1 MNRTLRA
8 CNRFGMGATVGET
21 ALADPR
27 GWLLEQVRPAAAAL
41 DDGALP
47 TAADVGKA
55 TRALIEAQRSRNDE
69 ATRGARETIR
79 GIVRQE
85 GAAALRARVT
95 SDAPFAERLVAFWS
109 NHLCVALPAKPPLAA
124 LAGLYERQAIRP
136 HVFGRYEDMVLAS
149 ARHPAM
155 LTYLDNAV
163 SIGPSSEAARNLAR
177 RGRERGL
184 NENYAREL
192 LELHTLGVDGGY
204 TQEDVEA
211 LARILTGWTVT
222 GFGFADRLARGRG
235 RGDSGSSG
243 GAVAFA
249 YRDVL
254 HEPGDKTLLGTK
266 YGEGGEEEG
275 RRAIA
280 RLCGHPSTARFLATK
295 LARHFVGDEP
305 PPAAVDR
312 LVRRWIETDGDLS
325 EVSKEL
331 IDLDEAW
338 DPDFLKFRT
347 PQDWMTAMLR
357 AVGARDVPEPVGRL
371 LQQLRQPLWAPSS
384 PKGYGDTK
392 GDWADPDSLLNRAEL
407 ARSTADR
414 LLAARR
420 GRRSGGERAAAR
432 VDPSSLLEVVD
443 ISVENPLGTLL
454 ADDAI
459 SADERTALVFGG
471 PAFQWR

>member
-8 CNRFGMGATVGET
+8 CNRFGMGATVGEP

-27 GWLLEQVRPAAAAL
+27 GWLLEQIRPDAAAL
-41 DDGALP
+41 PDGTLP
-47 TAADVGKA
+47 TASDVGKA
-55 TRALIEAQRSRNDE
+55 NRALIEAQRSQNEE
-69 ATRGARETIR
+69 ATREARETIR
-79 GIVRQE
+79 GIARQE
-85 GAAALRARVT
+85 GAATLRARIT
-95 SDAPFAERLVAFWS
+95 SDSPFAERLVAFWS
-109 NHLCVALPAKPPLAA
+109 NHLCVSVPAKPPIAA
-124 LAGLYERQAIRP
+124 LAGLYERQVIRP
-136 HVFGRYEDMVLAS
+136 HVFGRYENMVLAS

-163 SIGPSSEAARNLAR
+163 SIGPNSEAARNLAR

-192 LELHTLGVDGGY
+192 LELHTLGVEGGY
-204 TQEDVEA
+204 AQEDVEA
-211 LARILTGWTVT
+211 LARILTGWTIT
-222 GFGFADRLARGRG
+222 GFGFADRLARGRDRRDPG
-235 RGDSGSSG
+235 ASDGD
-243 GAVAFA
+243 VPFA
-249 YRDVL
+249 YLDVM
-254 HEPGDKTLLGTK
+254 HEPGDKTLLGVK
-266 YGEGGEEEG
+266 YRESGEEEG

-280 RLCGHPSTARFLATK
+280 DLCRHPSTARFLATK
-295 LARHFVGDEP
+295 LARHFVADEP
-305 PPAAVDR
+305 PPGAVDR
-312 LVRRWIETDGDLS
+312 ITHRWVETDGDLS
-325 EVSKEL
+325 EVSRTL

-338 DPDFLKFRT
+338 DPALRKFRT

-392 GDWADPDSLLNRAEL
+392 REWADPDSLLNRAEL

-420 GRRSGGERAAAR
+420 GQRAGSERAASG
-432 VDPSSLLEVVD
+432 VDPSRLMDVVD
-443 ISVENPLGTLL
+443 ILAEDPLGTLL

>member
-8 CNRFGMGATVGET
+8 CNRFGMGATVGEF

-27 GWLLEQVRPAAAAL
+27 GWLREQVRPAAAVL
-41 DDGALP
+41 EDGTLP
-47 TAADVGKA
+47 TASDVA
-55 TRALIEAQRSRNDE
+55 NANRALIEAQRSRNEE
-69 ATRGARETIR
+69 ATREARETIR
-79 GIVRQE
+79 RIARQE
-85 GAAALRARVT
+85 GAATLRARVT
-95 SDAPFAERLVAFWS
+95 SGAPFAERLVAFWS
-109 NHLCVALPAKPPLAA
+109 NHLCIAVPAKPPLAA

-163 SIGPSSEAARNLAR
+163 SIGPNSEAARNLAR

-204 TQEDVEA
+204 TQADVEA
-211 LARILTGWTVT
+211 LARILTGWTAT
-222 GFGFADRLARGRG
+222 GFGFADQLARGRG
-235 RGDSGSSG
+235 RGDP
-243 GAVAFA
+243 GANDGVVAFA

-254 HEPGDKTLLGTK
+254 HEPGDKTLLGVK
-266 YGEGGEEEG
+266 YREAGEDEG

-280 RLCGHPSTARFLATK
+280 DLCGHPSTARLLATK
-295 LARHFVGDEP
+295 LVRHFVADEP
-305 PPAAVDR
+305 PSEAVER
-312 LVRRWIETDGDLS
+312 IERRWVETDGDLS
-325 EVSKEL
+325 EVSREL

-338 DPDFLKFRT
+338 DPALRKFRT

-392 GDWADPDSLLNRAEL
+392 GEWADPDSLLNRAEL

-420 GRRSGGERAAAR
+420 GQRSGGERVAAR
-432 VDPSSLLEVVD
+432 VDPSRFLDVVD
-443 ISVENPLGTLL
+443 VSAEDPLGTLL
-454 ADDAI
+454 VDDTI